1 MVEGGAGRSR
11 RGRPVAGGEKG
22 YVIIILMLAVFAITI
37 GMLVAVPFWQT
48 EVRREQEEEL
58 IFRGKQYVEAVR
70 LYTAENPGRFPATLK
85 ELLEK
90 KYLRKLYKDPM
101 TESGEWTII
110 LNPTTSAS
118 GSGSAAG
125 AAAGAGQEVLLVP
138 EKALSSI
145 RQPVIL
151 GVAGS
156 LTKPSIRIYN
166 DQETYDRWL
175 FYYGQDP
182 DKFPKIIRYGE
193 KSKTP

>member
-11 RGRPVAGGEKG
+11 RGGPVAGGAKG
-22 YVIIILMLAVFAITI
+22 YVIIILMLAVFAIAI

-48 EVRREQEEEL
+48 EVRREKEEEL

-70 LYTAENPGRFPATLK
+70 LFTAKNPGRFPTTLK

-90 KYLRKLYKDPM
+90 KFLRKLYKDPM
-101 TESGEWTII
+101 TESGEWMII
-110 LNPTTSAS
+110 LNPATSAS
-118 GSGSAAG
+118 GSEPRSSGG
-125 AAAGAGQEVLLVP
+125 TGQEVLLVP
-138 EKALSSI
+138 EKSLSSV

-151 GVAGS
+151 GVAS
-156 LTKPSIRIYN
+156 SSMKQSIRIYN

-182 DKFPKIIRYGE
+182 EKLPKITRYGE
-193 KSKTP
+193 NSK

>member
-1 MVEGGAGRSR
+1 MVEGGTGRSR
-11 RGRPVAGGEKG
+11 RGGPVAGGEQG

-70 LYTAENPGRFPATLK
+70 LYTAKNPGRFPATLK

-90 KYLRKLYKDPM
+90 KFLRKLYKDPM
-101 TESGEWTII
+101 TESGEWTIV
-110 LNPTTSAS
+110 LKPTTSSS
-118 GSGSAAG
+118 GSSAG
-125 AAAGAGQEVLLVP
+125 ASAQGGQEVLLVP

-145 RQPVIL
+145 RQPVLL

-182 DKFPKIIRYGE
+182 DKLPKIIRYGE
-193 KSKTP
+193 QKGKTP